1 MNRRSIGSALVAAV
15 AFLVGNPSQAQD
27 IPRTANGKPDFSGIY
42 TPPATINATGP
53 RGNLIFNAD
62 KMAPVKPGAES
73 LLYRLRTGD
82 VRLDEPRAACLPSGF
97 PSGMLYILPI
107 QIVQNPNHIVI
118 IPELQ
123 RAARI
128 IPTDGRPHREGIEP
142 TYYGDSVGRWDGDA
156 LIIET
161 VNFKPWILDDYHYTD
176 PTKSRWHTDALKT
189 TERLQRVGDKLRYRI
204 TIDDSKIFERPWS
217 QDFELTLRP
226 DWEKLGLLE
235 YVCEENNRCPG
246 GKCREVAAVK
256 RWCVLVAVVIMA
268 GVMARV
274 ETQAQTPAP
283 RPASTVQQLMQAILF
298 PNANVIFATES
309 DDPAAVPRDAKPS
322 ASTNPLSGLYGGW
335 QAVENSSLALLESAD
350 LLNLSGRA
358 CADGRPVPVDE
369 SQWKAAVE
377 AMRESARATAAAAR
391 ARSQEQISEANAQ
404 LADSCSGCH
413 RIYRRAKNHC
423 SR

>member
-1 MNRRSIGSALVAAV
+1 MSRRLIGSALVAAL
-15 AFLVGNPSQAQD
+15 AFLAGNSSQAQD

-42 TPPATINATGP
+42 TPPSTVNATGP

-73 LLYRLRTGD
+73 LLYRQRTGD

-128 IPTDGRPHREGIEP
+128 IPTDGRPHREDIEP

-189 TERLQRVGDKLRYRI
+189 TERLQRVGDKLQYRI

-246 GKCREVAAVK
+246 GKCRESS
-256 RWCVLVAVVIMA
+256 
-268 GVMARV
+268 
-274 ETQAQTPAP
+274 AQ
-283 RPASTVQQLMQAILF
+283 Q
-298 PNANVIFATES
+298 
-309 DDPAAVPRDAKPS
+309 
-322 ASTNPLSGLYGGW
+322 
-335 QAVENSSLALLESAD
+335 
-350 LLNLSGRA
+350 
-358 CADGRPVPVDE
+358 
-369 SQWKAAVE
+369 
-377 AMRESARATAAAAR
+377 
-391 ARSQEQISEANAQ
+391 
-404 LADSCSGCH
+404 
-413 RIYRRAKNHC
+413 
-423 SR
+423 